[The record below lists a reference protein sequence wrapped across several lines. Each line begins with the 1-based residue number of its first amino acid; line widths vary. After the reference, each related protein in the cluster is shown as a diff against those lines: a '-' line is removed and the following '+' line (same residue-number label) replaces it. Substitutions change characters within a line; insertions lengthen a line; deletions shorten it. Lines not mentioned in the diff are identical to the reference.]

1 MRYIVSG
8 VTSRLTC
15 YRSDALVG
23 MKWKLMGVGSV
34 LSLVGI
40 VLAAELSLAG
50 PTFPTTPLGLV
61 GWALLLAGLAG
72 MRLSLGDGQ

>member
-1 MRYIVSG
+1 
-8 VTSRLTC
+8 
-15 YRSDALVG
+15 
-23 MKWKLMGVGSV
+23 MGVGSA

-40 VLAAELSLAG
+40 VLAADLSFAG